1 MLVSACCVN
10 ITLVFIMSGGC
21 VTKVHLDT
29 WDLMCLLLST
39 GIVVSK
45 ALGWIVFTT
54 LHNLRILN
62 SSRTTSH
69 APLSSYSL
77 QSHGT
82 TLHSFSAAE
91 SLLVNLRL
99 TCALCV
105 PGPGLT
111 ITQPRRIS
119 IWRDGPGF
127 WDPLGIIDFLTSVIV
142 WNEFYSCLIVNLFS
156 IRWTTDFRVK
166 WTRKQLFYRVTS
178 NALFFNRQCLGR
190 IKY

>member
-1 MLVSACCVN
+1 MLVSACSVN

-91 SLLVNLRL
+91 SLLVNLR
-99 TCALCV
+99 
-105 PGPGLT
+105 GLASPSLSRAAFQFDVT
-111 ITQPRRIS
+111 GLGSGIRSVSSTFLLLLLYGMSFIVVWLS
-119 IWRDGPGF
+119 TYFLSDGLP
-127 WDPLGIIDFLTSVIV
+127 TS
-142 WNEFYSCLIVNLFS
+142 E
-156 IRWTTDFRVK
+156 
-166 WTRKQLFYRVTS
+166 
-178 NALFFNRQCLGR
+178 
-190 IKY
+190 

>member
-1 MLVSACCVN
+1 MDINAGVSVLCQHHSCIHNVRRLCYKGPPRYLRLN
-10 ITLVFIMSGGC
+10 VSSP
-21 VTKVHLDT
+21 VPQ
-29 WDLMCLLLST
+29 ST

-119 IWRDGPGF
+119 IWRDGA
-127 WDPLGIIDFLTSVIV
+127 WVLGSARHHRLSYFCYCMEWVL
-142 WNEFYSCLIVNLFS
+142 
-156 IRWTTDFRVK
+156 
-166 WTRKQLFYRVTS
+166 
-178 NALFFNRQCLGR
+178 
-190 IKY
+190 